1 MDVSG
6 ITQGAVKFPGNP
18 LGSDLAARSLPN
30 PFPLE
35 QAERAGVPG
44 FPADGTELS
53 GTGTF
58 GENLQKAIAEIE
70 TRTKEA
76 DSAAVRYAS
85 GDPIPIHTVIIAAEQ
100 ARLSIALA
108 AEVRN
113 KILEAYQ
120 ELSRTAG

>member
-1 MDVSG
+1 MAIDG
-6 ITQGAVKFPGNP
+6 ITQGSIRFPGNP

-35 QAERAGVPG
+35 QAERGGAPEFPSAGAEIPQ
-44 FPADGTELS
+44 
-53 GTGTF
+53 TGSF

-70 TRTKEA
+70 ARTKEA

-85 GDPIPIHTVIIAAEQ
+85 GDSIPIHTVIIAAEQ

>member
-1 MDVSG
+1 MAIEG
-6 ITQGAVKFPGNP
+6 ITQSAIKFPGNP

-35 QAERAGVPG
+35 QAEGAGALG
-44 FPADGTELS
+44 FPAAGTGIS
-53 GTGTF
+53 RTGTF

-70 TRTKEA
+70 IRTKEA
-76 DSAAVRYAS
+76 DTAAVRYAS

>member
-1 MDVSG
+1 MAIEG
-6 ITQGAVKFPGNP
+6 ITQGAIKFPGNP
-18 LGSDLAARSLPN
+18 LGSDLAARSIPN

-35 QAERAGVPG
+35 QTESFGISG
-44 FPADGTELS
+44 LPAAGTEVS
-53 GTGTF
+53 RTGTF

-70 TRTKEA
+70 TKTKEA
-76 DSAAVRYAS
+76 DSAALRYAS
-85 GDPIPIHTVIIAAEQ
+85 GESIPIHTVIIAAEQ

-113 KILEAYQ
+113 KVLEAYQ